1 MNKDNF
7 RTLDVD
13 WFDNDIMKPHGI
25 TKSDGNP
32 VWKKPPVLKLQTIK
46 QQTKPVEEVKVEQSI
61 KQEPTY
67 QPNNSKFTAIK
78 KSGYTFNDDIDGR
91 KIRDTKYQTPKR
103 DYFEVKFEDGTKQTM
118 SKENFYKYYDNK
130 K

>member
-1 MNKDNF
+1 VFSVKAINAEKQ
-7 RTLDVD
+7 
-13 WFDNDIMKPHGI
+13 IMLKEQGLYTGEI
-25 TKSDGNP
+25 DGNWGP
-32 VWKKPPVLKLQTIK
+32 LSKDALTKYESM
-46 QQTKPVEEVKVEQSI
+46 QQTKPVEEVKVEQPI

-91 KIRDTKYQTPKR
+91 KIGDTKYQTPKQ

-118 SKENFYKYYDNK
+118 SKENFYKYYGFKNN
-130 K
+130 